1 MTRTVL
7 AVAVGVAIGGFAL
20 CDDKKAEV
28 KRKVVPEKDIVER
41 SPARR

>member
-20 CDDKKAEV
+20 SHDEKAEV
-28 KRKVVPEKDIVER
+28 KRKVVSEKDIAEKT
-41 SPARR
+41 RR